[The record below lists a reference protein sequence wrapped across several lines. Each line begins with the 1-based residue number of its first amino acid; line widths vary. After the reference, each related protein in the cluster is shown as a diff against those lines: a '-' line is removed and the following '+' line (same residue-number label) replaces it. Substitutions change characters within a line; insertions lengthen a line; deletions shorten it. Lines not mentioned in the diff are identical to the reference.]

1 MIQTQ
6 CKSQLFRK
14 TNLHSN
20 EHPERKSPKQE
31 RSRILNILFCALFAI
46 SGALCS
52 GWSKQSAV
60 DAYNKG
66 LEFYKKGQA
75 QKAAERFRKAAEQ
88 GYAPAQYNLGVCYA
102 KGQGVAQNYAEAVK
116 WYSKA
121 AEQGNKYAQNNLGV
135 CYKDGQGV
143 AQNYAEAVKWFTK
156 AAEQGNK
163 YAQNN
168 LGVCYARGQGVA
180 QNYAEAVKWYTKAA
194 EQGDAP
200 AQTDLGLCYARGQGV
215 ARNYAEALKWY
226 TKAANQGFVPS
237 YAGLSACYYEM
248 KAYSQAFKWA
258 RKAAEAGDAIGMY
271 LLGVMYAQGTGVEA
285 DKQMAIQWLTKAA
298 NKGFKPARE
307 ILNKIE

>member
-135 CYKDGQGV
+135 CYCKGQGV

-156 AAEQGNK
+156 AAEQG
-163 YAQNN
+163 
-168 LGVCYARGQGVA
+168 
-180 QNYAEAVKWYTKAA
+180 
-194 EQGDAP
+194 DAP
-200 AQTDLGLCYARGQGV
+200 
-215 ARNYAEALKWY
+215 
-226 TKAANQGFVPS
+226 S
-237 YAGLSACYYEM
+237 
-248 KAYSQAFKWA
+248 
-258 RKAAEAGDAIGMY
+258 MY
-271 LLGVMYAQGTGVEA
+271 LLGLMYAQGTGVEA